1 VQYDWLT
8 LKGRV
13 QGVVPGAH
21 AVRFVTALLALAFA
35 AGGLPPSAQPASN
48 LIFGFNDN
56 LPMVLGTEATS
67 RERGLGAQGLSFT
80 LLWLPGKT
88 ALDAEESS
96 QLSQA
101 MAASIGLRV
110 ILVISTTGGKAPLD
124 ETARTQ
130 FCTYARNAVASF
142 PSINDVVIGNEPNAS
157 FFWRPQYNSDGTS
170 AAPAAY
176 EALLAE
182 CYDVL
187 HAYRPGID
195 VGAPGTS
202 PYGND
207 NPHAVSNISHSPTRF
222 ILDLGAAYRASG
234 RPRRIFDTVVHHP
247 YGNASDERP
256 YLMHPNFGSLG
267 EGDWNRLVS
276 TYQAT
281 FGGTAQ
287 PVPGR
292 CFASPC
298 VPIWY
303 LEIGFQTSVPPFYAS
318 YYGTENVRTI
328 PDISAGEPASPS
340 PPAGSPAPDQATQ
353 LRYALR
359 LAYCQPYVE
368 AVFNFLVRDD
378 PNLAGYQSGLFWVD
392 WRPKGSY
399 EPLRQTVAELSS
411 GSVSCAPPSTPPAPA
426 ARRSAG
432 EVDLSWGAS
441 SSAIGVSEYTVYR
454 DGVPIGSTSDLSYRD
469 QNAAPSTTYAYSVQA
484 YDAAGGTSDASAV
497 TLVSTPPGGPLS
509 ARPPPSSALLL
520 QHALPPTSLLPARIR
535 LAANSCRV
543 PNVRGKRLGAARTAL
558 AKAICR
564 VGHVRYRRGVKHV
577 VVVGESPRP
586 GTRLRAGGRVN
597 LTLGRRR

>member
-1 VQYDWLT
+1 
-8 LKGRV
+8 
-13 QGVVPGAH
+13 
-21 AVRFVTALLALAFA
+21 VRFVTALLAFAFA
-35 AGGLPPSAQPASN
+35 LGGLAPSARSASN

-56 LPMVLGTEATS
+56 LPMVQGTAATS
-67 RERGLGAQGLSFT
+67 RERGLGAQGLSLT
-80 LLWLPGKT
+80 LLWVPGKT
-88 ALDAEESS
+88 ALSAEESF
-96 QLSQA
+96 QLWQA
-101 MAASIGLRV
+101 MWASSGLRV
-110 ILVISTTGGKAPLD
+110 ILVISTAGSKTPLGD
-124 ETARTQ
+124 TARTQ

-142 PSINDVVIGNEPNAS
+142 PGINDVVIGNEPNAS

-176 EALLAE
+176 EALLAQ

-187 HAYRPGID
+187 HAYRPGIN

-207 NPHAVSNISHSPTRF
+207 NPQAVSNISHSPTRF

-234 RPRRIFDTVVHHP
+234 RTSRIFDTVVHHP
-247 YGNASDERP
+247 YGNANDERP
-256 YLMHPNFGSLG
+256 YLMHPSWHSLG

-276 TYQAT
+276 TYQAA

-303 LEIGFQTSVPPFYAS
+303 LEIGFQTTVSPSDPS

-340 PPAGSPAPDQATQ
+340 PLAGSPAPDQATQ
-353 LRYALR
+353 LRYSLR

-368 AVFNFLVRDD
+368 AVFNFLLRDD
-378 PNLAGYQSGLFWVD
+378 PNLVGYQSGLFWAGD

-411 GSVSCAPPSTPPAPA
+411 GSVSCAPPSPPAALA

-441 SSAIGVSEYTVYR
+441 SSAIGVSGYTVYR
-454 DGVPIGSTSDLSYRD
+454 GGVPVGSTNDLSYRD
-469 QNAAPSTTYAYSVQA
+469 QSVDPGTTYAYTVKA
-484 YDAAGGTSDASAV
+484 YDAAGGTSDASAMTV
-497 TLVSTPPGGPLS
+497 VSTLGAALPW
-509 ARPPPSSALLL
+509 ARPPSSSALIL
-520 QHALPPTSLLPARIR
+520 QLALPPTAVLPARIR
-535 LAANSCRV
+535 LAVSSCRV
-543 PNVRGKRLGAARTAL
+543 PNVRGKRLGAARAAL
-558 AKAICR
+558 TKAVCR
-564 VGHVRYRRGVKHV
+564 VGHVRYRRGLKHV

-586 GTRLRAGGRVN
+586 GTRLRAGARVN

>member
-13 QGVVPGAH
+13 QGVVPGGNV
-21 AVRFVTALLALAFA
+21 VRFVTALLALAFA
-35 AGGLPPSAQPASN
+35 FGGLPSSAQPASN

-56 LPMVLGTEATS
+56 LPMGLGNEATT

-88 ALDAEESS
+88 ALNAEESS
-96 QLSQA
+96 QLSLA
-101 MAASIGLRV
+101 MSASSGLRV

-124 ETARTQ
+124 DTARTQ

-142 PSINDVVIGNEPNAS
+142 PGINDVVIGNEPNAS
-157 FFWRPQYNSDGTS
+157 FFWRPQYNSDETS
-170 AAPAAY
+170 AAPGAY
-176 EALLAE
+176 EALLAQ

-202 PYGND
+202 PFGND
-207 NPHAVSNISHSPTRF
+207 NPQAVSNISHSPTRF
-222 ILDLGAAYRASG
+222 ILELAAAYRASG
-234 RPRRIFDTVVHHP
+234 RTRRIFDTVVHHP

-256 YLMHPNFGSLG
+256 YLMHPSLHSLG

-276 TYQAT
+276 TYQAA
-281 FGGTAQ
+281 FDGTAQ

-292 CFASPC
+292 CFAPPC

-303 LEIGFQTSVPPFYAS
+303 LEIGFQTSVSPFDPS

-368 AVFNFLVRDD
+368 VVFNFLVRDD
-378 PNLAGYQSGLFWVD
+378 PNLAGYQSGLFWAD

-399 EPLRQTVAELSS
+399 EPLRQAAAEISS
-411 GSVSCAPPSTPPAPA
+411 GSVSCAPPSTPPALA
-426 ARRSAG
+426 AQRSAG

-441 SSAIGVSEYTVYR
+441 SSAIGVSGYTVYR
-454 DGVPIGSTSDLSYRD
+454 DGVPIGSTSNLSYRD
-469 QNAAPSTTYAYSVQA
+469 QYVAAGTTYAYSVQA

-497 TLVSTPPGGPLS
+497 TVVSTPGAPSS
-509 ARPPPSSALLL
+509 ARPPPSSALIL
-520 QHALPPTSLLPARIR
+520 QHALPPTSLLPARVR

-543 PNVRGKRLGAARTAL
+543 PNVRGKRLGAAAAAL
-558 AKAICR
+558 RKAICR
-564 VGHVRYRRGVKHV
+564 LGHVRYRRGVKHV
-577 VVVGESPRP
+577 VVVSQSPRP
-586 GTRLRAGGRVN
+586 GTLLRAGARVN
-597 LTLGRRR
+597 ITLGRRR